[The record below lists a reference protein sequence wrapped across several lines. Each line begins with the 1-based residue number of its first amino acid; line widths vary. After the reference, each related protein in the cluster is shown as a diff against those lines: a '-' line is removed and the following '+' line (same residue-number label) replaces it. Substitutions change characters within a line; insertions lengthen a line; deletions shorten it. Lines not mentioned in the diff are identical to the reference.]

1 MYSKE
6 TLVFAIN
13 HFACP
18 FWFLILRCLVAYAY
32 SDACDKM
39 YAYSDVCD
47 KIA

>member
-6 TLVFAIN
+6 TLFLAIN

-18 FWFLILRCLVAYAY
+18 FLFQVQRCRVAYAY
-32 SDACDKM
+32 SDGCDKM

-47 KIA
+47 TIA

>member
-1 MYSKE
+1 
-6 TLVFAIN
+6 
-13 HFACP
+13 
-18 FWFLILRCLVAYAY
+18 LILRCLVAYAY